1 MLIKPADDR
10 SQELAELE
18 ALVAR
23 AAPGD
28 RRRLEKDVYA
38 RRAGLRGETE
48 SAYHID
54 FHFAQSRNWAV
65 IHDLRIE
72 HDGRVAQV
80 DHLLLNRTLD
90 IYVLETKHFHS
101 GLKITEEGEF
111 LRWNDYRKTF
121 EGMPSPLMQN
131 ERHIDVLRQ
140 ATERLDLP
148 TRLGIRLKPSFQT
161 LVLVSPQA
169 RVDRPKKLDT
179 SRVIKADQL
188 KQRIHKDIDDES
200 ALTGLFTT
208 FPKIVSSETVERLA
222 RGLAA
227 MHVPQPWTKPQIAGQ
242 ADMPAA
248 AKVATA
254 TPNVEILAA
263 ATALAG
269 PSCKH
274 CGVNKGQIQYGKY
287 GYYFK
292 CDACGGNT
300 GIRFTC
306 QPGHTP
312 RLRKQGA
319 EFFRECADCGTCELY
334 FRST

>member
-1 MLIKPADDR
+1 MLIKTADDR
-10 SQELAELE
+10 SRELADLE

-23 AAPGD
+23 AAPAD
-28 RRRLEKDVYA
+28 RRRLERDLSA

-65 IHDLRIE
+65 IHDLRVE
-72 HDGRVAQV
+72 HGGRVAQV
-80 DHLLLNRTLD
+80 DHVLLNRTLD
-90 IYVLETKHFHS
+90 MYVLETKHFHS

-131 ERHIDVLRQ
+131 ERHIDVLRK
-140 ATERLDLP
+140 AVETLDLP
-148 TRLGIRLKPSFQT
+148 TRLGIRLKPSFET

-188 KQRIHKDIDDES
+188 KQRIHKDIDDEN
-200 ALTGLFTT
+200 ALVGLFTT

-227 MHVPQPWTKPQIAGQ
+227 MHVPLAWTQPQ
-242 ADMPAA
+242 AAREPEVPPATSVQDNPAVA
-248 AKVATA
+248 AEARTA
-254 TPNVEILAA
+254 RN
-263 ATALAG
+263 G
-269 PSCKH
+269 PACKH
-274 CGVNKGQIQYGKY
+274 CGVDTGQIQYGKY

-292 CDACGGNT
+292 CEACGGNT
-300 GIRFTC
+300 AVRFTC
-306 QPGHTP
+306 QPGHAP
-312 RLRKQGA
+312 RLRKQGT
-319 EFFRECADCGTCELY
+319 EFFKECAECGTSELY
-334 FRST
+334 FRSR

>member
-1 MLIKPADDR
+1 MLIKTADDR
-10 SQELAELE
+10 SQELAERE

-23 AAPGD
+23 APPGD
-28 RRRLEKDVYA
+28 RRRLEREINT

-72 HDGRVAQV
+72 HGGRVAQV
-80 DHLLLNRTLD
+80 DHVLLNRTLD
-90 IYVLETKHFHS
+90 MYVLETKHFHS

-111 LRWNDYRKTF
+111 LRWNDFRKTF

-140 ATERLDLP
+140 AVETLDLP

-188 KQRIHKDIDDES
+188 KQRIHKDIDDENMF
-200 ALTGLFTT
+200 AGLITT
-208 FPKIVSSETVERLA
+208 FPKIVSGETVERLA

-227 MHVPQPWTKPQIAGQ
+227 MHVPQPWAKPQTVREPEVQ
-242 ADMPAA
+242 TAA
-248 AKVATA
+248 AVVQDKPAVVAGATTA
-254 TPNVEILAA
+254 HQ
-263 ATALAG
+263 G

-274 CGVNKGQIQYGKY
+274 CGVDKGQIQYGKY

-292 CDACGGNT
+292 CEACGGNT